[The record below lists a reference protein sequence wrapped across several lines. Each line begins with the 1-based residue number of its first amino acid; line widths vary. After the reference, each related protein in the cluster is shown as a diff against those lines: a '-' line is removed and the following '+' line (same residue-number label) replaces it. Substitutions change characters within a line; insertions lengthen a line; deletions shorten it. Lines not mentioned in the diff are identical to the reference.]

1 MVSLNPQM
9 RQVEEANAEL
19 ELVVYNFEKGGHK
32 FVGSVIVTLAEL
44 ESGETSDEWF
54 PLLLHPSLREAVK
67 GELVP
72 LLRVQM
78 TLAAF
83 RWDRLPP
90 RPVDFIPDYRMP
102 TRCGPGKDHPHLPG
116 SPALNPYG
124 RLQFHPSCVPLLVST
139 NSKES
144 SRVTDVNWDR
154 LCVTLPAQGG
164 LRAARHLDARSNEA
178 ACIACNQHCCSI
190 SSSLATPL
198 SIIIVDTQVDAAC

>member
-1 MVSLNPQM
+1 MATLNRKPKIA
-9 RQVEEANAEL
+9 QVEEANAEL

-54 PLLLHPSLREAVK
+54 PLLLHPSLRDSVQ

-102 TRCGPGKDHPHLPG
+102 TRCGPGEIRPHKGILLSFACGAWLHVILP
-116 SPALNPYG
+116 
-124 RLQFHPSCVPLLVST
+124 RMHTFRHFTTVSMR
-139 NSKES
+139 S
-144 SRVTDVNWDR
+144 DVG
-154 LCVTLPAQGG
+154 P
-164 LRAARHLDARSNEA
+164 
-178 ACIACNQHCCSI
+178 
-190 SSSLATPL
+190 
-198 SIIIVDTQVDAAC
+198 

>member
-1 MVSLNPQM
+1 MIDYSTSISPFVHSSSCLLFLNRL

-19 ELVVYNFEKGGHK
+19 ELVVYNFEKGGHQ

-54 PLLLHPSLREAVK
+54 PLLLHPSLRESAK

-102 TRCGPGKDHPHLPG
+102 TRCGPGENHPDVIRSFFEGLLGPLRQLRVDKDNNALLSLDRADCMLRNTWMSRAVTGLRREQPG
-116 SPALNPYG
+116 SDMDFG
-124 RLQFHPSCVPLLVST
+124 
-139 NSKES
+139 
-144 SRVTDVNWDR
+144 
-154 LCVTLPAQGG
+154 
-164 LRAARHLDARSNEA
+164 
-178 ACIACNQHCCSI
+178 SI
-190 SSSLATPL
+190 
-198 SIIIVDTQVDAAC
+198 

>member
-1 MVSLNPQM
+1 MFKNSLH
-9 RQVEEANAEL
+9 QVEEANAEL

-44 ESGETSDEWF
+44 ESGEKSDEWF

-102 TRCGPGKDHPHLPG
+102 TRCGPGKDHSH
-116 SPALNPYG
+116 A
-124 RLQFHPSCVPLLVST
+124 V
-139 NSKES
+139 
-144 SRVTDVNWDR
+144 
-154 LCVTLPAQGG
+154 
-164 LRAARHLDARSNEA
+164 
-178 ACIACNQHCCSI
+178 
-190 SSSLATPL
+190 TPL
-198 SIIIVDTQVDAAC
+198 ACGAWPLPIPTLHLLHLISTISTEGSGVSMFWVWGGVENA